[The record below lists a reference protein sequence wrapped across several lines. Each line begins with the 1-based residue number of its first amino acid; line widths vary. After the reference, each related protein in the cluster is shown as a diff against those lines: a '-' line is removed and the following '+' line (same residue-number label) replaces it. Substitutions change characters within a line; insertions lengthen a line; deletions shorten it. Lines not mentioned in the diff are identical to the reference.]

1 MSETTGNRR
10 HKDSLFRVIFKEKQA
25 LLSLYNAI
33 NQSDYQNPEELEVTT
48 IEDILYMGMKNDVS
62 FLIDSYINLY
72 EAQST
77 WNPNMPL
84 RGLFYFSRLYA
95 GYVSSKKLD
104 IYSSTQL
111 KLPTPQYIVFYNGT
125 REEDERT
132 ELRLSSSYI
141 KSGKGNCLECVATVL
156 NINYGHNE
164 PLMQSCRLL
173 YEYSYLVRK
182 IREFVSHGQT
192 LESAIDMAV
201 ADCIENGIL
210 EEFLLKHRAEV
221 KMMILSEYNEELHL
235 KNEREI
241 AREEGIRLG
250 KEAGRKAGLEAGILH
265 GENRLN
271 ALYQHLIHD
280 NRFDDLKRV
289 PTDRDFQEKLMVEY
303 NINI

>member
-1 MSETTGNRR
+1 
-10 HKDSLFRVIFKEKQA
+10 
-25 LLSLYNAI
+25 
-33 NQSDYQNPEELEVTT
+33 
-48 IEDILYMGMKNDVS
+48 
-62 FLIDSYINLY
+62 
-72 EAQST
+72 
-77 WNPNMPL
+77 
-84 RGLFYFSRLYA
+84 LFYFSRLYA
-95 GYVSSKKLD
+95 GYVSSKELD

-125 REEDERT
+125 REEEERT
-132 ELRLSSSYI
+132 ELKLSSSYI
-141 KSGKGNCLECVATVL
+141 KGGKGNCLECVATVL
-156 NINYGHNE
+156 NINYSHNE
-164 PLMQSCRLL
+164 PLMHNCRLL
-173 YEYSYLVRK
+173 YEYSYLVGK
-182 IREFVSHGQT
+182 IRESVSQGQT

-250 KEAGRKAGLEAGILH
+250 KEVGRKAGLEAGILH

-271 ALYQHLIHD
+271 TLYQHLIHD

>member
-1 MSETTGNRR
+1 
-10 HKDSLFRVIFKEKQA
+10 
-25 LLSLYNAI
+25 
-33 NQSDYQNPEELEVTT
+33 
-48 IEDILYMGMKNDVS
+48 
-62 FLIDSYINLY
+62 
-72 EAQST
+72 
-77 WNPNMPL
+77 MPL

-125 REEDERT
+125 REEEERT
-132 ELRLSSSYI
+132 ELKLSSSYI

-173 YEYSYLVRK
+173 YEYSYLVGK
-182 IREFVSHGQT
+182 IRESVSQGQT

-241 AREEGIRLG
+241 AREEGIQLG
-250 KEAGRKAGLEAGILH
+250 WKNC
-265 GENRLN
+265 ENRLN
-271 ALYQHLIHD
+271 TLYQHLIND

-289 PTDRDFQEKLMVEY
+289 PTDRAFQEKLMVEY